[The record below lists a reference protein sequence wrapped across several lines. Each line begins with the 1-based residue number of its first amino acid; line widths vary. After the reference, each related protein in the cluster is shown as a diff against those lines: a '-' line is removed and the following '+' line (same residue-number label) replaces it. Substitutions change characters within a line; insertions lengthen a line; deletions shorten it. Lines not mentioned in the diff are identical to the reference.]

1 MLEIFEELLV
11 NEDIYLTIEPDSD
24 RAAFVFRVYIP
35 RSHGQRVYI
44 SMRELSSD
52 LESCKNRI
60 LDAIDSVR
68 EECGE

>member
-1 MLEIFEELLV
+1 MLEIFEELLA

-52 LESCKNRI
+52 LDSCVARV
-60 LDAIDSVR
+60 LDAIDEVR
-68 EECGE
+68 NEEVD

>member
-1 MLEIFEELLV
+1 MLEIFEELLA
-11 NEDIYLTIEPDSD
+11 NDDIYLTIEPDSD

-52 LESCKNRI
+52 LDSCVARV

-68 EECGE
+68 GKCEE

>member
-1 MLEIFEELLV
+1 MLEIFEELLA

-24 RAAFVFRVYIP
+24 RAAFVFRVYVP

-52 LESCKNRI
+52 LDSCVARV
-60 LDAIDSVR
+60 LDAIDEVR
-68 EECGE
+68 NENI